1 LTHQHVVFSI
11 VSMHIVILGAGS
23 VGFHIAK
30 QLIDEGKDVVI
41 IEKDQK
47 AVKHAINYLDCSVIH
62 DVGNNVEVL
71 KKANIDKADFFISV
85 TDSDEVNMIACGLVA
100 NNTNVPN
107 KIARVRNIDYS
118 RARIMETPF
127 LGIDHI
133 VNPELEASKVIIRSI
148 ERGALSDILFFEK
161 SNFQIRNMTVSA
173 DSPFRTLSVED
184 MKRNWGINFLVAFI
198 LRDNDYIIPSG
209 ETIIKEG
216 DNLYIISTEQ
226 NLEKIFASAGKDRF
240 KLNKI
245 VIVGGGKIGSYV
257 ADYLLR
263 KQRSNERFF
272 TRVSKALV
280 QRLKRNIV
288 IIDKDPE
295 KCNDLS
301 ERFSDALIINEDVS
315 DEGIYEEG
323 QISDYD
329 LILTSTDNQE
339 LNLVTAV
346 YAKNIGFKR
355 AIAVVNKYNYLNI
368 ASRLGIDVTV
378 SQKNS
383 MVNSILKLI
392 RRGNIKNIYSFA
404 DGRVEVIELLVENSP
419 LAGRQ
424 ISDIKLPPH
433 TLVVSIT
440 RDEENILPDGTSS
453 LHNGDHII
461 LIAQKESIPKIEAIF
476 TGKT

>member
-1 LTHQHVVFSI
+1 
-11 VSMHIVILGAGS
+11 MHIVILGAGS

-41 IEKDQK
+41 IEKDDK
-47 AVKHAINYLDCSVIH
+47 AVKHAMNYLDCLVIH
-62 DVGNNVEVL
+62 DEGNSVEVL

-85 TDSDEVNMIACGLVA
+85 TDSDEINMIACGLVA
-100 NNTNVPN
+100 SNTAVPN
-107 KIARVRNIDYS
+107 KIARVRNIDYP

-127 LGIDHI
+127 LGIDHV

-161 SNFQIRNMTVSA
+161 TNYQIRNMTVAA
-173 DSPFRTLSVED
+173 DSPFRTLSVEE
-184 MKRNWGINFLVAFI
+184 MKRNLGISFLVAFI

-209 ETIIKEG
+209 ETVIKEG

-226 NLEKIFASAGKDRF
+226 NLEKIFSSAGIHRF

-245 VIVGGGKIGSYV
+245 VIAGGGKIGSYV
-257 ADYLLR
+257 ADHLLR
-263 KQRSNERFF
+263 KQRSNEKFF

-280 QRLKRNIV
+280 QRLKQNIV
-288 IIDKDPE
+288 IIDKDLE
-295 KCNDLS
+295 RCNDLS
-301 ERFSDALIINEDVS
+301 ERFSDALIINEDIS

-323 QISDYD
+323 LISDYD
-329 LILTSTDNQE
+329 LILASTDNQE

-346 YAKNIGFKR
+346 FSKSIGFKR

-368 ASRLGIDVTV
+368 ASKLGIDVTV
-378 SQKNS
+378 SQKSS

-419 LAGRQ
+419 LAGRR

-440 RDEENILPDGTSS
+440 RDEANVLPDGTSS
-453 LHNGDHII
+453 IHNGDHII
-461 LIAQKESIPKIEAIF
+461 LIAEKESIPKLEAIF
-476 TGKT
+476 TGKK

>member
-1 LTHQHVVFSI
+1 
-11 VSMHIVILGAGS
+11 MHIVILGAGS

-30 QLIDEGKDVVI
+30 QLIDEGKNVVI
-41 IEKDQK
+41 IEKDPK
-47 AVKHAINYLDCSVIH
+47 AAKHAMNYLDCLVIQ
-62 DVGNNVEVL
+62 DVGNNIEVL
-71 KKANIDKADFFISV
+71 KNANIDKADFFISV
-85 TDSDEVNMIACGLVA
+85 TNSDEVNMIACGLVA
-100 NNTNVPN
+100 SNTSVPN

-118 RARIMETPF
+118 RAHIIERPF

-148 ERGALSDILFFEK
+148 EHGALSDILFFEK
-161 SNFQIRNMTVSA
+161 TTFQIRNMTIAA
-173 DSPFRTLSVED
+173 DSPFCTLRVED
-184 MKRNWGINFLVAFI
+184 MKRQLGINFLVAFI

-209 ETIIKEG
+209 ETVINEG
-216 DNLYIISTEQ
+216 DNLYIISTED
-226 NLEKIFASAGKDRF
+226 NLEKIFSVAGKYRF
-240 KLNKI
+240 NLNKI
-245 VIVGGGKIGSYV
+245 VILGGGKIGSYV

-280 QRLKRNIV
+280 HRLKRNIV
-288 IIDKDPE
+288 IIDKDLE
-295 KCNDLS
+295 RCNDLS
-301 ERFSDALIINEDVS
+301 NRFADALIINEDIS

-329 LILTSTDNQE
+329 LVLASTDNQE

-404 DGRVEVIELLVENSP
+404 DGKVEVIELLVENSP
-419 LAGRQ
+419 FSGSK

-433 TLVVSIT
+433 TLIVSIT
-440 RDEENILPDGTSS
+440 RDEENILPNGTSNI
-453 LHNGDHII
+453 HDGDHVI
-461 LIAQKESIPKIEAIF
+461 LIAEKESIPKLEAIF
-476 TGKT
+476 TGKK